1 MRSSLKYTVTA
12 AVTVRLGFAQL
23 LARSHSR
30 SWTSEADTTVKYS
43 VAQGDYCYGEGGG
56 EGEGEPK
63 SVYLSIYLSMES
75 TVAEFRVQSLFESTV
90 ALAAHPGQ
98 LSIYLSTAVE
108 STFVDI
114 SPSTPTFP
122 TLGSVVKVGEYTLT
136 SPHEREVLHTG
147 GTHRRDGGGAWPGV
161 PGWTTAATWEWAAA
175 DLSASY
181 GENRLCSYQPISQC

>member
-63 SVYLSIYLSMES
+63 SVYLSIYLSIYG
-75 TVAEFRVQSLFESTV
+75 VNCGRVQSSEFIRVNCGTSSPSRPT
-90 ALAAHPGQ
+90 
-98 LSIYLSTAVE
+98 IYLSVYGRGVNFRRYKPLD
-108 STFVDI
+108 SD
-114 SPSTPTFP
+114 PSQ
-122 TLGSVVKVGEYTLT
+122 L
-136 SPHEREVLHTG
+136 
-147 GTHRRDGGGAWPGV
+147 
-161 PGWTTAATWEWAAA
+161 
-175 DLSASY
+175 
-181 GENRLCSYQPISQC
+181 